1 MTAVEMSN
9 PARVRTSNPVTSRF
23 SGFVNFTLKDT
34 HEWIRTRRALVTGI
48 TAQVLV
54 LLGVL
59 AVRIYGTLQ
68 PSAEGLDWSAS
79 SNIQNAGWITV
90 VPLFAVFLTMG
101 MIVSEREARTLPW
114 SLSMPLTRTSVLVS
128 KLFTS
133 IVGVG
138 LLVVIL
144 PLITS
149 IAAVR
154 IVYGDFPSNSAVLYP
169 VLSGAAVGL
178 LVIVVNL
185 AANVFFRSQR
195 SAAGASLCTILVIP
209 GLIDAFYSKALPWWP
224 VSMGDWIALWGKAE
238 PRNWIT
244 PVVFF
249 AVIAVLLVTAHI
261 RFSRDE
267 M

>member
-1 MTAVEMSN
+1 MTTMEVGA
-9 PARVRTSNPVTSRF
+9 ARVRRSDPFTNRF
-23 SGFVNFTLKDT
+23 SGFVNFTVKDT
-34 HEWIRTRRALVTGI
+34 REWIRTRRALVTGL
-48 TAQVLV
+48 TAQALV

-59 AVRIYGTLQ
+59 AVRIYAWLQ

-79 SNIQNAGWITV
+79 SNIQNAGWVTV

-101 MIVSEREARTLPW
+101 VLVSERESRTLPW

-128 KLFTS
+128 KLITS
-133 IVGVG
+133 VVGVG
-138 LLVVIL
+138 VMVVIL

-169 VLSGAAVGL
+169 VLSGAALGL

-185 AANVFFRSQR
+185 TANVFFRSQR
-195 SAAGASLCTILVIP
+195 SAAGASLCTVLVIP
-209 GLIDAFYSKALPWWP
+209 GLIEAFYSKATPWWP
-224 VSMGDWIALWGKAE
+224 VSMADWIDLWGKAE

-249 AVIAVLLVTAHI
+249 ASIAVLLVAAHV

>member
-1 MTAVEMSN
+1 MTAI
-9 PARVRTSNPVTSRF
+9 ATRF
-23 SGFVNFTLKDT
+23 TGFSNFTRKDA
-34 HEWIRTRRALVTGI
+34 HEWVRTRRAVVTAI

-59 AVRIYGTLQ
+59 AIRIYGTLQ
-68 PSAEGLDWSAS
+68 PSAEGLDWSPS
-79 SNIQNAGWITV
+79 VNMENAGWLVV

-101 MIVSEREARTLPW
+101 MLVSEREARTLPW
-114 SLSMPLTRTSVLVS
+114 SLSMPLTRTSVLFS
-128 KLFTS
+128 KLATS

-138 LLVVIL
+138 LLVVVL
-144 PLITS
+144 PMITA

-154 IVYGDFPSNSAVLYP
+154 IVYGDFPSNASVLYP
-169 VLSGAAVGL
+169 VLSGASVGL

-185 AANVFFRSQR
+185 AANVFFKSQR
-195 SAAGASLCTILVIP
+195 SAAGASLCAILVVP
-209 GLIDAFYSKALPWWP
+209 GLIEAFYAKASPWWP
-224 VSMGDWIALWGKAE
+224 SAMGDWIVLWGKAE

-244 PVVFF
+244 PVVFV
-249 AVIAVLLVTAHI
+249 ATIGVLVIAALL